1 MTGAQVD
8 EDLNPIGGGSSGRQS
23 AADPAL
29 AGEGRATPVDDLVPY
44 GGDTKGT
51 YDNTLNYGHGI
62 REPVPGSHDRQT
74 ATGGADRVTA
84 SRNRGKSDPPS
95 RDGVDGTVNTPRLPT
110 THDTY

>member
-1 MTGAQVD
+1 MAGAQIPD
-8 EDLNPIGGGSSGRQS
+8 DLSPLGGGSSGRQS

-29 AGEGRATPVDDLVPY
+29 AAEGRATPVDALAPY

-51 YDNTLNYGHGI
+51 YDNTLNYGHGE

-74 ATGGADRVTA
+74 ASGGASRVTA
-84 SRNRGKSDPPS
+84 SRNRGKSSPPS

-110 THDTY
+110 NHDTY